1 MGEVEAERIREGD
14 CQTATERMRE
24 LGGGG
29 GGRELEKNR
38 GPEVMRTRIRER
50 ERKREEIVWC
60 T

>member
-1 MGEVEAERIREGD
+1 MSDSYRENERARGGE
-14 CQTATERMRE
+14 
-24 LGGGG
+24 
-29 GGRELEKNR
+29 RELEKNR